1 MNAIVQTPLG
11 RLTLSPINPR
21 QTAAED
27 GIATL
32 AASIKV
38 CGLIQSLGGY
48 KPADAA
54 EDEPVQIV
62 AGGRRLRALQSLVE
76 SGDYTD
82 AILVPVMITDDEA
95 TARQWSIAENE
106 IREGVDLAHQVRAY
120 QRQYEL
126 TPNIEAIAEAFGV
139 SKRKVKQRLKLAD
152 LGDMAL
158 TAWAEGKIDD
168 ETAEV
173 FTLCEAGERQDEL
186 VTGLLNKDFT
196 SWELR
201 RKITNESLDGTKRI
215 GKLVLEQYRERG
227 GTETA
232 DLFND
237 DIWLHDTDLAFEIAK
252 EILDAKADELRAE
265 GWASVEAASLEV
277 SNRWQLQDGTISVE
291 GDTSSLTEE
300 EQEKLASLKVA
311 VDEYEGSDPNEFW
324 EMKEHIR
331 RLEYKPKA
339 FSDELK
345 SQTNATIYIGPSG
358 IELYPWVAPKGSGE
372 TTSHSSA
379 ATQEQAA
386 GPVYSQAVVADL
398 RAVRLAAMQ
407 HALMKSP
414 NLGLELLS
422 FLIGGGTNG
431 AAVTIHSQTNTPS
444 TNDDGWVQPDI
455 KRGLDSASHR
465 LKDKVAAF
473 TENNTQERHI
483 ELLLSAL
490 LPALQY
496 ALCHTLGETEERQKL
511 WNLYGRQAGMNLRE
525 FWTPTDTNFFKRI
538 TADQLHGI
546 WSELVG
552 CKPGEPKQ
560 LAFESMKK
568 GAKVKKLHELF
579 HDEATRKKLTKAQL
593 KRIEAWEPEIV

>member
-168 ETAEV
+168 ETAGAL
-173 FTLCEAGERQDEL
+173 TLCEAGERQDEL
-186 VTGLLNKDFT
+186 VTGLLNKDFNG
-196 SWELR
+196 WELR
-201 RKITNESLDGTKRI
+201 RKITNQSIDGTERI
-215 GKLVLEQYRERG
+215 GKLVLEQYRARG
-227 GTETA
+227 GAETA
-232 DLFND
+232 DLFSD
-237 DIWLHDTDLAFEIAK
+237 EIWLHDTELAFDIAK
-252 EILDAKADELRAE
+252 EILVAKADELLAE
-265 GWASVEAASLEV
+265 GWASVEVASLEV
-277 SNRWQLQDGTISVE
+277 SSRWQLQDGTIFVR
-291 GDTSSLTEE
+291 GDTSPLTEE
-300 EQEKLASLKVA
+300 EQDELASLKAAVA
-311 VDEYEGSDPNEFW
+311 ENDGPISDEIR
-324 EMKEHIR
+324 EMTNQIWK
-331 RLEYKPKA
+331 LENKPPA
-339 FSDELK
+339 YSDELK
-345 SQTNATIYIGPSG
+345 SQTNATIYIGYKG
-358 IELYPWVAPKGSGE
+358 VELYPWVAPKGGGE
-372 TTSHSSA
+372 TISQSSA

-386 GPVYSQAVVADL
+386 GPVYSQAVVNDL

-407 HALMKSP
+407 HALMKNP
-414 NLGLELLS
+414 NLGLELLAL
-422 FLIGGGTNG
+422 LIGGDTYG
-431 AAVTIHSQTNTPS
+431 AAVTINSQTNTPS
-444 TNDDGWVQPDI
+444 TKDDGWVQPDI
-455 KRGLDSASHR
+455 KRSLDSASHR

-560 LAFESMKK
+560 LAFESQKK
-568 GAKVKKLHELF
+568 GAKVKQLHALF
-579 HDEATRKKLTKAQL
+579 HDEATRKNLTKAQL
-593 KRIEAWEPEIV
+593 KRVEAWEPEIV